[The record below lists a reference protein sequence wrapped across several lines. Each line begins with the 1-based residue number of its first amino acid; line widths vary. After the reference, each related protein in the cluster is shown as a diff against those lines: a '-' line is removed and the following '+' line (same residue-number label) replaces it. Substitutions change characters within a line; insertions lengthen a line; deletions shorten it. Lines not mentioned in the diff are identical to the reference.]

1 MSTAD
6 VAQTHATRVQDEL
19 REAILAGTLEPGS
32 RLRAETLAE
41 SLRSSRTPVREAL
54 LLLAREGLVE
64 IEPRRGASVRAFD
77 AADVSDLYEV
87 RGLIEPHAAAL
98 AAVRI
103 GQAELS
109 RLAEI
114 HERSLRCDSP
124 APDCVAEQLQLNEAF
139 HRLILEAACSPR
151 LTAAMSAVSGIPRAF
166 RASFW
171 RDGGQRAQSLTC
183 HRELLSALRRRR
195 PELAETVMRMHIQ
208 GAGAFLA
215 EVRAGER

>member
-1 MSTAD
+1 MSVSE
-6 VAQTHATRVQDEL
+6 VAQTNATRVQGQL
-19 REAILAGTLEPGS
+19 REAILQGTLEPGS
-32 RLRAETLAE
+32 RLRAEALAE
-41 SLRSSRTPVREAL
+41 RLRSSRTPVREAL

-98 AAVRI
+98 AAERI
-103 GQAELS
+103 GDDELS

-114 HERSLRCDSP
+114 HDRSMRRDS
-124 APDCVAEQLQLNEAF
+124 ADEACVAEQLQLNDAF
-139 HRLILEAACSPR
+139 HRLILEAARSSR

-171 RDGGQRAQSLTC
+171 RDDAHRAQSLTC
-183 HRELLSALRRRR
+183 HRELVSAMRRRR

-215 EVRAGER
+215 EVTARGR